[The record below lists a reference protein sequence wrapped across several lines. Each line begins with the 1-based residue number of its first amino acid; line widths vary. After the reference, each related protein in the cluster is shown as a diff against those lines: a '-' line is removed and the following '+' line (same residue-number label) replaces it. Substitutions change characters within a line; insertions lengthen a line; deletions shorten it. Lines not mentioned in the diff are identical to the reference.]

1 MRMSRRHKKRKAGY
15 LSVVSGCSEYSFMSP
30 SAAISYLSINGF
42 LMGMSI
48 REQHMADEAQKLAG
62 SMDCSFSPDMRQLFV
77 ACEANGETDSCLSIV
92 RFLYEKW
99 HIDMP
104 KHIQAF
110 ASIPEVWEVFLRMT
124 AEQVSI
130 LLASDTEGDPFS

>member
-1 MRMSRRHKKRKAGY
+1 
-15 LSVVSGCSEYSFMSP
+15 
-30 SAAISYLSINGF
+30 
-42 LMGMSI
+42 
-48 REQHMADEAQKLAG
+48 MADEAQKLAG
-62 SMDCSFSPDMRQLFV
+62 SMDCSFSPDLRQLFI
-77 ACEANGETDSCLSIV
+77 ACEANGETDSCLSII

-130 LLASDTEGDPFS
+130 LLASDTEGDPFP